1 MLQLSLPINI
11 HTECRQPNKV
21 ISLQLDTKSQGI
33 SVGNRFS
40 MSKNWEEV
48 FGGRRQGF
56 NIAIVDE
63 VSGEMIKTQ
72 NFDTYSSS
80 SRYVNLAREIED
92 LHPGALVMMSSSG
105 NAVRYFDTRAK
116 SAIRTLGSAYSYSLT
131 AYSSWALIGVKGLA
145 QGRAIEHLDHNA
157 AVHVSTQVKLQ
168 PYKRYGLRIT
178 VMSGGNYNGA
188 AASFTID
195 GKEIEI
201 ASSDGSTIGL
211 NVVVFDEKSGKVME
225 TRVFNTHAEVVA
237 DYSPSDAF
245 ADFIDAL
252 PTDRIVAIAIRGD
265 AYTHLTQNAR
275 RACEIIGSKLIGH
288 VNIGRS
294 WVIIGSKNA
303 LPGEVAEAVKYY
315 SRAWA
320 TYYLP
325 VSTVNS
331 NASCK
336 ISAASSTHWT
346 GCASSGY
353 IGTYISVAGNTYPSN
368 RCPGYGIIV
377 GVVRENSCQF
387 EQTVRFNT
395 FSSSSEYNRLRTFI
409 NGVAN
414 GRIVVAAMSYDGV
427 RYLYSSGRAALE
439 SIGSALIRNVGNYQA
454 WVIIG
459 RKGAAPGS
467 VPEAYHPSWPY
478 AAAISATVP
487 LKVPALPAVSS
498 CEDSVYPLNCRAGLS
513 V

>member
-1 MLQLSLPINI
+1 
-11 HTECRQPNKV
+11 
-21 ISLQLDTKSQGI
+21 
-33 SVGNRFS
+33 

-56 NIAIVDE
+56 NIAVIDE

-80 SRYVNLAREIED
+80 SRYVYLAQEIED

-105 NAVRYFDTRAK
+105 NSVRYFDTRAK
-116 SAIRTLGSAYSYSLT
+116 RAIRTLGSTYSYSLNG
-131 AYSSWALIGVKGLA
+131 YSSWALVGVKGLA
-145 QGRAIEHLDHNA
+145 QGRAIEYLDHNA

-178 VMSGGNYNGA
+178 VMSSGNYNGD

-201 ASSDGSTIGL
+201 VNDEGSTTGL

-237 DYSPSDAF
+237 DYLPSDAF
-245 ADFIDAL
+245 VDFIDSL
-252 PTDRIVAIAIRGD
+252 PTDKVVAIAIRGD
-265 AYTHLTQNAR
+265 AITHLTENAK
-275 RACEIIGSKLIGH
+275 RACEKIGSRLIRKAQ
-288 VNIGRS
+288 VGRS
-294 WVIIGSKNA
+294 WAIVGRKGA
-303 LPGEVAEAVKYY
+303 QPGEVAESVKYY

-320 TYYLP
+320 THYLP
-325 VSTVNS
+325 VGSSRN
-331 NASCK
+331 NASFCK
-336 ISAASSTHWT
+336 ISVTSSTNWNS
-346 GCASSGY
+346 GCNFAGIKGTHISIDNSS
-353 IGTYISVAGNTYPSN
+353 TNPSSL
-368 RCPGYGIIV
+368 CLGVGITV
-377 GVVRENSCQF
+377 GLVRENSCQF
-387 EQTVRFNT
+387 EQVNPYNT
-395 FSSSSEYNRLRTFI
+395 YGSSSEGDRLRYFI
-409 NGVAN
+409 NSIAN
-414 GRIVVAAMSYDGV
+414 GRIVVATISYDGV
-427 RYLYSSGRAALE
+427 NNLDSSAKAVLE
-439 SIGSALIRNVGNYQA
+439 SIGSAHIQNIGYAQA

-478 AAAISATVP
+478 AAAISARVP
-487 LKVPALPAVSS
+487 LKAPALPSVSS
-498 CEDSVYPLNCRAGLS
+498 CEDSVYPLNCRAGMS